1 MASGAESD
9 GEEGEELGIIRATLI
24 RELRNVLDEYPDDGQ
39 ILKEMIQNAE
49 DAGASMMKFVSD
61 TREFNRNVSPV
72 DIRKNPHL
80 KFLKGP
86 ALYAFNNAKFS
97 ERDWQ
102 GIRMIHTSIKEA
114 DPLKVGRFGLGFKS
128 VFHLTDRLTIVSG
141 NFLLYMDP
149 FKGEDRCCILK
160 KLSRIKR
167 SEKECL
173 LQGLSGI
180 FGVDEEMFQSGHYP
194 GTMFW
199 FPLRHEANDL
209 SSTVY
214 SVDKI
219 NDLWQ
224 AFKTE
229 ASGIPLF
236 LKKIETV
243 GLYTRR
249 QDKQLSLDFQV
260 GLATSCLDSVR
271 RENITFIEAIIAAG
285 GQMPETKVWNSLI
298 KEVEMLDDH
307 DGQSVVQSEKW
318 LVVNYHP
325 GGSDLSPELSELC
338 NDPQLSYKPY
348 VGVAAPLE
356 GQTNF
361 QSQIFCFLP
370 LPLESR
376 SPTGLP
382 VHVNGFFALSQNR
395 RHVKWPTADQMSH
408 QVHVEPS
415 LRWNRLLVEQL
426 LPACYS
432 MLLTRLRELHVTRPL
447 HFYTMWP
454 DMSSVTEKWQP
465 LVEPLFVTM
474 ATKPV
479 YCTEGGQWVELA
491 NALLSTI
498 TDDISTDI
506 KRTVHK
512 AYLVCQEN
520 LIVLPQNVLEGLS
533 LSGGLSTV
541 ALATPQRL
549 SRLLQ
554 SCLSQF
560 ESQERCHLLAYLCDQ
575 KDLSLLQGLQLLPLQ
590 DCSFRAF
597 TRQSSTTFFCQEQDL
612 RLFPGL
618 ETHFCSCKLPH
629 DLRHHLHD
637 IAVSGNYSLRLMA
650 EKDVSHL
657 LMKSIQCRF
666 EQREPIVPLD
676 DQWLQDVWNFL
687 LKNFSDSLEDFSL
700 MPLMPFLQGNSFVL
714 KPLIGNYVCK
724 EVSGMDPLSDNLITC
739 LTKLGITVLSHLPD
753 DVIRHPQVLGQL
765 VQWPSPQNILTLLS
779 HISEGESMQ
788 SSTVLSFN
796 QASTDEDRACLI
808 KLLDDC
814 RDFVLNINL
823 RKLLQQLNLFSCLP
837 DRTITNVACV
847 SAIAPDHLP
856 PVPVPRQML
865 LCQESRDRRVALQLG
880 GRVESLQD
888 ISREILLKMQPDRE
902 EYSLE
907 QKQQFMIFFM
917 DELVNDKLLC
927 QLARRV

>member
-1 MASGAESD
+1 
-9 GEEGEELGIIRATLI
+9 
-24 RELRNVLDEYPDDGQ
+24 
-39 ILKEMIQNAE
+39 MIQNAE